1 MGLQCRIEYCSDV
14 GHGVL
19 DFVNAVVGHTSQS
32 CLSHVNSRYV
42 ARSQR
47 SSWLRFPNNNFVGIR
62 AHRIGISCSII
73 FIIYHRSDHP
83 NSLSAGRILRSRS
96 AISEDW
102 RRSAGAPHRPITS
115 RLCIS
120 VRNVEGRNPA
130 RRDIAPAGS
139 HDMHCRHA
147 VCKLV

>member
-42 ARSQR
+42 ARSQS
-47 SSWLRFPNNNFVGIR
+47 SSWLRFPNNNFVGIC
-62 AHRIGISCSII
+62 AHHISICLSII
-73 FIIYHRSDHP
+73 FIIYHRSDP
-83 NSLSAGRILRSRS
+83 LNSLSVGKIARSRS

-102 RRSAGAPHRPITS
+102 RRSAGASHRPITS

-120 VRNVEGRNPA
+120 IRNVEGRNPA
-130 RRDIAPAGS
+130 RQDIALAGS

-147 VCKLV
+147 VCRLI